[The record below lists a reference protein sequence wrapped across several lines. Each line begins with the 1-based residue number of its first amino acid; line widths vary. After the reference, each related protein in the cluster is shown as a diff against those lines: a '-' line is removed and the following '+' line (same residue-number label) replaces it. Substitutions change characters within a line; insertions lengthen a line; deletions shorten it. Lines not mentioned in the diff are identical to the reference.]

1 MYYIGVDLGGT
12 SIKAGLVDESYN
24 IIATKS
30 LPTRRERSAEEII
43 KDMASLCKALIEE
56 KGITE
61 QDVSSIGI
69 GCPGLASAKDGI
81 ILSSSNLNFE
91 NINVKEI
98 MAKYI
103 QLPVYVENDAN
114 CAAIGETVKGAA
126 KGESEV
132 VVLTFGTGI
141 GGGLILNGNIYRGGF
156 FGAGEVGHQV
166 VRTEL
171 ESACGCG
178 RKGCWEQYASAS
190 ALVRNAKKVVESH
203 PESLLIKNAP
213 DQRIDNINGKIIF
226 EAAIAGDQ
234 VAIDVLDH
242 YFDDMAVGIANMI
255 NILEPQMI
263 VIGGGIS
270 AQKEYI
276 LKHLEPKIQKQ
287 MYGGLAM
294 KTKISIAEL
303 GNDAGII
310 GAAYLEKTVG

>member
-12 SIKAGLVDESYN
+12 SIKAGLVDQSFN
-24 IIATKS
+24 IVSMKS

-43 KDMASLCKALIEE
+43 KDMASLCKTLIEE
-56 KGITE
+56 KGLTE
-61 QDVSSIGI
+61 KDISSIGI

-171 ESACGCG
+171 KHACGCG

-190 ALVRNAKKVVESH
+190 ALVRNAKKVAESH
-203 PESLLIKNAP
+203 PESLLVKNAP

-226 EAAIAGDQ
+226 EAAIAGDK

-270 AQKEYI
+270 AQKDYI

-310 GAAYLEKTVG
+310 GAAYLEKTVK